1 MSLCRKWET
10 NSSLTREITQTLVGY
25 DPSLFSCELRARNVH
40 SDYFLFVT
48 DQLTVSETATE
59 TPQDEGTS
67 INSPR
72 NLSMEA
78 MYINHN
84 FSQQVLKMV
93 SPVSIS
99 KKYKK

>member
-1 MSLCRKWET
+1 M
-10 NSSLTREITQTLVGY
+10 I
-25 DPSLFSCELRARNVH
+25 A
-40 SDYFLFVT
+40 

-93 SPVSIS
+93 SVWSRLQVGRTVWFVHNCTTS
-99 KKYKK
+99 TTH